1 MPFIMTAPRKIG
13 RFEIQKVL
21 GRGSQGVVYLA
32 RDPGLDRPVAVKT
45 IRVSTADL
53 KKHQTL
59 LMREA
64 RLVGS
69 LQHPNIISLYEAG
82 EDRGLLYLVFEF
94 VSGLSL
100 TQHIRRQGPL
110 KIRAAIDLMIQI
122 LSGIQHAHDRGI
134 IHRDLSPSNILL
146 DHGGMPRIMDFGISI
161 VTGAEESLRK
171 DVAGTPCYMS
181 PEHFSKDPVTFQS
194 DIFSLGLIF
203 YEMVLGHPA
212 VQAENYVA
220 VMYKIAE
227 KNLPPP
233 SGENR
238 EIDRKLD
245 AVFLRAVERNPE
257 ARYLSAASMLQDLE
271 SYLRKRWD
279 EESHAWNGTSHSTLD
294 FLLRRIRHKG
304 DFPSFSQNIIE
315 INKKASASRANMTSA
330 SELSNAILKDYALTN
345 KLLRLVNSAFYGQFA
360 GTVTTVSRAVVIL
373 GFEQVRMAAS
383 ALLLFEHMS
392 DNTHIGELKEEA
404 LHSFVSAMVAKDLAE
419 RMGFHSVEEAF
430 ICAMVHNLGRYL
442 TLCYFPEEHAQILS
456 LMASKGLAE
465 AAAVRSVLGISY
477 DDIGIGVARKWHFPS
492 RIVESIR
499 SIPEGKTTKPKN
511 DQEMLQLI
519 SGFSNSLIEA
529 VGAEEGGGKTN
540 LEEVLSRFEES
551 FPLSEKQIRI
561 LLSKTL
567 ERLAQF
573 SEVLNVNIEQSR
585 LVRRMTGSIQ
595 EKGPQKAA
603 KGKDMKA
610 RVLMDTSDLEVPSS
624 SYPAD
629 DSDLTSILINGIQDI
644 TNTIIGDFDLN
655 DVLTMIMETMY
666 RGLALNSVLFCIR
679 DGNKPAM
686 CARLGFGEKVDE
698 LCREFCFPIDQEVRD
713 VFGLAVTQAKDIHIS
728 NAGDL
733 RIRKRLPAWYYGV
746 LGDPAFALFPV
757 IVDKRPFGLFFLSRD
772 RTGSVFDERSLS
784 YLRTLRNQAVL
795 AVKQKR
801 NV

>member
-1 MPFIMTAPRKIG
+1 MTAPRKIG

-21 GRGSQGVVYLA
+21 GQGSQGVVYLA
-32 RDPGLDRPVAVKT
+32 RDPGLDRRVAVKT

-59 LMREA
+59 LMQEA

-110 KIRAAIDLMIQI
+110 KIREAIEIMIQI

-212 VQAENYVA
+212 VQADNYVA

-227 KNLPPP
+227 KNLLPP

-345 KLLRLVNSAFYGQFA
+345 KLLRLVNSAFYG
-360 GTVTTVSRAVVIL
+360 
-373 GFEQVRMAAS
+373 
-383 ALLLFEHMS
+383 
-392 DNTHIGELKEEA
+392 
-404 LHSFVSAMVAKDLAE
+404 
-419 RMGFHSVEEAF
+419 
-430 ICAMVHNLGRYL
+430 
-442 TLCYFPEEHAQILS
+442 
-456 LMASKGLAE
+456 
-465 AAAVRSVLGISY
+465 
-477 DDIGIGVARKWHFPS
+477 
-492 RIVESIR
+492 
-499 SIPEGKTTKPKN
+499 
-511 DQEMLQLI
+511 
-519 SGFSNSLIEA
+519 
-529 VGAEEGGGKTN
+529 
-540 LEEVLSRFEES
+540 
-551 FPLSEKQIRI
+551 
-561 LLSKTL
+561 
-567 ERLAQF
+567 
-573 SEVLNVNIEQSR
+573 
-585 LVRRMTGSIQ
+585 
-595 EKGPQKAA
+595 
-603 KGKDMKA
+603 
-610 RVLMDTSDLEVPSS
+610 
-624 SYPAD
+624 
-629 DSDLTSILINGIQDI
+629 
-644 TNTIIGDFDLN
+644 
-655 DVLTMIMETMY
+655 
-666 RGLALNSVLFCIR
+666 
-679 DGNKPAM
+679 
-686 CARLGFGEKVDE
+686 
-698 LCREFCFPIDQEVRD
+698 
-713 VFGLAVTQAKDIHIS
+713 
-728 NAGDL
+728 
-733 RIRKRLPAWYYGV
+733 
-746 LGDPAFALFPV
+746 
-757 IVDKRPFGLFFLSRD
+757 
-772 RTGSVFDERSLS
+772 
-784 YLRTLRNQAVL
+784 
-795 AVKQKR
+795 
-801 NV
+801 